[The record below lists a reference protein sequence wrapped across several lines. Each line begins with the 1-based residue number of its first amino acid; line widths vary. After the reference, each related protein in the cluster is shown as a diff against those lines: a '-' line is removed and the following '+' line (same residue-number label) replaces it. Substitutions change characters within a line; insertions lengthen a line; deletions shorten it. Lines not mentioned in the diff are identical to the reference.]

1 KCERSRYGDATACKT
16 ISSLDWKRSCSC
28 GSDGFNANIPSSLSC
43 GAVIASAPRFE
54 AYAPSPYAG
63 TAARPSSAP
72 RRMTSTKRASVA
84 ASAKTQR
91 GSMAAAPA
99 ASAPLTNARLLVM
112 AISSALEFRT
122 CEQQRDALLCAGSA
136 RNRDARAL
144 VESGAERPLAET
156 QRLLATCNARRDGSS
171 PLDALQQC
179 IRAVPLRRRVRP
191 TRRRARRVRPLS
203 EQIERRGDLAR
214 LSGNE
219 IERAERGYDQLV
231 RCLEFRCGPRP
242 RCRSVEH
249 GSMNCRQIAAAVDKR
264 FGDVLDGVGRRLIGN
279 EMPRKLQRDV
289 PCCRRMSGEVG
300 EHCARLGHARLTV
313 ARAENRLGA
322 RLMRDVMKCE
332 LARLA
337 AAGKSIGT
345 DRPAGE
351 RTRECGDVLLR
362 VTAVYA
368 ERVQLEN
375 LAREVLVDAE
385 FAIAVRST
393 PVATLRELR
402 VRSNG
407 SLVVQVQNHRGMRL
421 DGGQHVRESTRNVRP
436 DRLVLQ
442 RAREREDLRLVGG
455 NREVVGPEVDQAL
468 AKRFFGVHGD
478 AIPRGDLI
486 EVVRNELRPQ
496 AAGQAIRGGAV
507 AFRVVAVTAQ
517 LGIGLEDLRRT
528 RQATD
533 FLGLRARAGQ
543 LLLQPAACIVART
556 LQLAGTG
563 AKAEAICRSDGVESH
578 VVDNELPASR
588 LTSLER
594 STLEC
599 SWPLLVRSSGPR
611 IWRSRCSLC

>member
-1 KCERSRYGDATACKT
+1 RRLAKYSSVEYRSAMRCRVSESVSGRRDGAQEPTRASPRKTSGTFCASARATRSVARCFA
-16 ISSLDWKRSCSC
+16 SCSC

-203 EQIERRGDLAR
+203 
-214 LSGNE
+214 
-219 IERAERGYDQLV
+219 DQLV

-421 DGGQHVRESTRNVRP
+421 DGGQHVREPTRNVRP

-496 AAGQAIRGGAV
+496 AAGQTLRGGAV
-507 AFRVVAVTAQ
+507 PFRVVAVTAQ

-543 LLLQPAACIVART
+543 LLLQP
-556 LQLAGTG
+556 
-563 AKAEAICRSDGVESH
+563 
-578 VVDNELPASR
+578 
-588 LTSLER
+588 
-594 STLEC
+594 
-599 SWPLLVRSSGPR
+599 
-611 IWRSRCSLC
+611 